1 MQKSILWEGIANDT
15 DEHCA
20 VNFLDDAIM
29 VRSEIEGWAHGIPV
43 YADYTLRLDSK
54 WNVQEFKISFHV
66 SDTQHHYHLFR
77 DEQGN
82 WTDDSGTSFPE
93 FKGCNYID
101 ISLTPFTNSLPV
113 NGLFL
118 PHGESAQID
127 VVYVD
132 IIANEIRKE
141 HQKYTKA
148 GHHNYH
154 FENADASFIA
164 DIQVD
169 NDGFVTHYPELFNM
183 IQTK

>member
-1 MQKSILWEGIANDT
+1 MQKSILWEGIQNDT

-43 YADYTLRLDSK
+43 YADYTLRLDK
-54 WNVQEFKISFHV
+54 LWNVLEFDIDFHV
-66 SDTQHHYHLFR
+66 RDTQHHYHLLR
-77 DEQGN
+77 DEESN
-82 WTDDSGTSFPE
+82 WTDASGKTYPE
-93 FKGCNYID
+93 FKGCKYID
-101 ISLTPFTNSLPV
+101 ISLTPFTNSLPI

-127 VVYVD
+127 LVYVD
-132 IIANEIRKE
+132 IIANEIRKD

-154 FENADASFIA
+154 FENDGGNFTA
-164 DIQVD
+164 DIHVD

-183 IQTK
+183 IQPQ